1 MGRGG
6 EAPLIAKLKE
16 MRLAAKEQGVGMQ
29 RRLTLYW
36 VCMALSVFAG
46 FLLVFSLLGVFS
58 DAERRVGELL
68 SMQQAGSAAALEVKT
83 DELVARSIVMSEEIS
98 RSLQTSLQARGIT
111 FAELKDNPDA
121 LLEIQENLYAP
132 LNATMLVSR
141 CSGAFAVLDA
151 TTNTRAKTA
160 AVSRSGVYL
169 RAANISAQ
177 SRPGQEL
184 TYFRGIPDIARTEG
198 VQLHNRWNLEF
209 DSALIPGYAE
219 RMGKT
224 VSRLAAASYWTEKI
238 PLKDTW
244 ESVMLLCVP
253 ILDGDGRVC
262 GLCGV
267 EISELYFKL
276 LYPGMSSPYG
286 NMMTLIAPAGS
297 DEIALDQAM
306 LGGTDG
312 SYLEASGSL
321 TVERGNRYNIYTV
334 GGQSYVGM
342 HQSVEIADADDLPF
356 QLITLV
362 PTAGV
367 HQAAAQSRA
376 RLVLVSLVI
385 LLLMIG
391 LSLLLSRRFVRPIT
405 QSLEAIQTEQLLA
418 GQRSGICEIDELI
431 AFVQSKTQEHAIGK
445 ETLPPGIAVLFRD
458 FAERIGTLTA
468 SERGILH
475 YYIDGHE
482 IEEIPGLAYI
492 SMATVRKH
500 NGNLYRKL
508 HVASRDE
515 LMLYIDLFRR
525 CDCLDDIKK

>member
-1 MGRGG
+1 M
-6 EAPLIAKLKE
+6 IAKLRE
-16 MRLAAKEQGVGMQ
+16 SRLAAKEQGVGMR

-36 VCMALSVFAG
+36 VSMALSVFAG
-46 FLLVFSLLGVFS
+46 FLLVSSLLGVFS
-58 DAERRVGELL
+58 DAEQRASELL
-68 SMQQAGSAAALEVKT
+68 STQQAGCAAALEVKT
-83 DELVARSIVMSEEIS
+83 DELVARSIAMSEEIS

-111 FAELKDNPDA
+111 FAELNDNPDA
-121 LLEIQENLYAP
+121 LREIQENLYVP

-151 TTNTRAKTA
+151 TTNTCAETA

-209 DSALIPGYAE
+209 DSARIPGYAE
-219 RMGKT
+219 RMGQS

-238 PLKDTW
+238 SLTDTW
-244 ESVMLLCVP
+244 ERAMLLCVP
-253 ILDGDGRVC
+253 ILDGGGRVC

-276 LYPGMSSPYG
+276 LYPGLSSPYG
-286 NMMTLIAPAGS
+286 NIMTLIAPTGDGA
-297 DEIALDQAM
+297 IALDQAL

-312 SYLEASGSL
+312 SYLEANGALAMRRGS
-321 TVERGNRYNIYTV
+321 RYIYTV
-334 GGQSYVGM
+334 GGESYVGV
-342 HQSVEIADADDLPF
+342 HQLVEIADADGLPF
-356 QLITLV
+356 QLVTLV
-362 PTAGV
+362 SAAGV
-367 HQAAAQSRA
+367 HQAAAQSRV
-376 RLVLVSLVI
+376 RLALVSLI
-385 LLLMIG
+385 FLLLMMG
-391 LSLLLSRRFVRPIT
+391 LSLFLSSRFVRPIT
-405 QSLEAIQTEQLLA
+405 QSLEAIQSEQPLA

-431 AFVQSKTQEHAIGK
+431 AFVQSKTREPAIGK
-445 ETLPPGIAVLFRD
+445 ETLPPGIAVLFQD

-500 NGNLYRKL
+500 NCNLYRKL